1 MIKLFKMTYRV
12 AWCIKEIFGKPQYN
26 YGGWQSEQKINEL
39 REWCYKQN
47 SIDSNTY
54 YWIEKKEGNK
64 VKNVSDKWYKEFE
77 TEFVNIEKVNQN
89 LEKQT

>member
-1 MIKLFKMTYRV
+1 MIKLFKMTYRI
-12 AWCIKEIFGKPQYN
+12 AWCIKEIFGKPQYSF
-26 YGGWQSEQKINEL
+26 GGWQSEQKINEL
-39 REWCYKQN
+39 REWVYKQN

-64 VKNVSDKWYKEFE
+64 VKNVSDKCGKEFE

-89 LEKQT
+89 LEK

>member
-1 MIKLFKMTYRV
+1 MYRI
-12 AWCIKEIFGKPQYN
+12 AWCIKWAFGKPKYC
-26 YGGWQSEQKINEL
+26 YGEWQPQNKMDEL
-39 REWCYKQN
+39 KEWIYKQN

-64 VKNVSDKWYKEFE
+64 VKNVNDKWCKEFE
-77 TEFVNIEKVNQN
+77 TEFVNIERVNQN